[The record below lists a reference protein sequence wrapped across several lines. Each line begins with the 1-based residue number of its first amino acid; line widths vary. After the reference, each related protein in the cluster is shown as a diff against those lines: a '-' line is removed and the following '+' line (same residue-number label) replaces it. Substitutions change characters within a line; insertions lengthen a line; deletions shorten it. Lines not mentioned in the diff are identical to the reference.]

1 MVATRR
7 ADDRELMLALGSDV
21 GAFEVFYRR
30 HVGRVSA
37 YAARRCASAADVA
50 DVVAQTFVRLFEVA
64 DRFDPT
70 RGTALAFLFA
80 IEGSVVRDHHRSVRR
95 QRRLVFR
102 LAGRDL
108 LDADDTDRIDTA
120 IDAARA
126 FPAARDLLRTVP
138 EEQGAV
144 LQMVADGVST
154 TQAAKALGISPGTA
168 RVRLFRARR
177 RIREQ
182 LANGQEEF

>member
-1 MVATRR
+1 MAATRR
-7 ADDRELMLALGSDV
+7 ADDRELMLALSGDV

-50 DVVAQTFVRLFEVA
+50 DVVAQTFVRLLEVA
-64 DRFDPT
+64 DRYDPT
-70 RGTALAFLFA
+70 RGAPLAYLFA
-80 IEGSVVRDHHRSVRR
+80 IEGSVIRDHHRTVRR

-108 LDADDTDRIDTA
+108 LDTDDTDRIDKA
-120 IDAARA
+120 IDAARVA
-126 FPAARDLLRTVP
+126 PAARDLLRTVP
-138 EEQGAV
+138 EEQSAV
-144 LQMVADGVST
+144 LRMVADGVST

-177 RIREQ
+177 RIRQ
-182 LANGQEEF
+182 QMAHGHEEP